1 MYALRKITRSLDEYF
16 RSESLLVPGE
26 REREREGEREGGERE
41 REREGGGGRGD
52 GGRAPSSLN

>member
-16 RSESLLVPGE
+16 RSESLLVRERGRERERERGE
-26 REREREGEREGGERE
+26 REREKV
-41 REREGGGGRGD
+41 GGGGG